1 MSRAICE
8 QLFRCRAIQLSG
20 QKVYK
25 IMKLIEVI
33 AAASSV
39 KTVTAIAEKLK
50 ARDFR
55 LGLKDADD
63 TQLMRLVVPNDK
75 VQETL
80 DALQSVL
87 GAQSYSKLLVYPID
101 ISLPKMTDAQE
112 DKEAKALQAR
122 ESLYKEVQKNARLDV
137 NYLVLVMLS
146 TIVAAIGLIEDN
158 VAVVIG
164 AMVIAPLLGPNLAFG
179 LGTALGDLSMMKNA
193 LKSLAAGVALALML
207 SVVIGVVW
215 PFPLTSP
222 ELLTRTDAG
231 LDSIALAFA
240 SGAAAA
246 LSLSTGLPAVL
257 VGVMVAVALLPPAA
271 TCGLMVGHARFD
283 LAAGAALL
291 LAVNVV
297 CVNLSCKLV
306 FLIKGIQPR
315 TWWEKETAKKA
326 MRSYIIIWVVTLL
339 LLALVISA
347 RTISI

>member
-1 MSRAICE
+1 M
-8 QLFRCRAIQLSG
+8 
-20 QKVYK
+20 YT
-25 IMKLIEVI
+25 MKLIEVI
-33 AAASSV
+33 AGEGSV
-39 KTVTAIAEKLK
+39 KTVSAIAEKLK
-50 ARDFR
+50 SRDFR
-55 LGLKDADD
+55 LGLKDASGM
-63 TQLMRLVVPNDK
+63 QLMRLVVPDDK

-87 GAQSYSKLLVYPID
+87 GAQSYSKLLVYPIE

-112 DKEAKALQAR
+112 EQEAKATQAR
-122 ESLYKEVQKNARLDV
+122 ESLYKEVQKNASLDL
-137 NYLVLVMLS
+137 NFLVLVMLS
-146 TIVAAIGLIEDN
+146 TVVAAIGLIEDN

-179 LGTALGDLSMMKNA
+179 LGTALGDLSLMKNA
-193 LKSLAAGVALALML
+193 LRTLVAGVAFALIL
-207 SVVIGVVW
+207 SVVIGIVW

-246 LSLSTGLPAVL
+246 LSLSTGLPGVL

-271 TCGLMVGHARFD
+271 TCGLMIGHGRFD

-297 CVNLSCKLV
+297 CVNLSCKIV

-315 TWWEKETAKKA
+315 TWWEKENAKKA
-326 MRSYIIIWVVTLL
+326 MRSYIVIWVITLL
-339 LLALVISA
+339 ILALVISVK
-347 RTISI
+347 TMSM